1 MFMQIYTYLL
11 TYLSKLVIIHI
22 ETGMHSKVGTALGC
36 MVNSADPFS
45 LLCKM
50 HSKDAQ

>member
-1 MFMQIYTYLL
+1 MFLPIV
-11 TYLSKLVIIHI
+11 LSKLVIIHI
-22 ETGMHSKVGTALGC
+22 ETGMHGKVGTALVLGC
-36 MVNSADPFS
+36 MVNSADPFC